1 MCDYCIDVAAEDA
14 ALAASGGKHLE
25 WLEKELAL
33 LGVTNIMDYKF
44 KDMVDPAE
52 KARRNKEMD
61 EWLATSLP

>member
-1 MCDYCIDVAAEDA
+1 MCDYCIDVVAEDV
-14 ALAASGGKHLE
+14 ALAASGGEHLK

-52 KARRNKEMD
+52 KARRDKEMD
-61 EWLATSLP
+61 EWLAKPLP